1 MTVHADDFLGVYIP
15 SDLMEEVDYYG
26 DRGHGCKCGSVYELR
41 VEAVADYI
49 MANEESEI
57 AKYFKDEYGEL
68 ITCIRK
74 ELVREIESINKRMG
88 EDI

>member
-1 MTVHADDFLGVYIP
+1 MTVHADDFLGVFIP

-41 VEAVADYI
+41 VEAVADYV
-49 MANEESEI
+49 MANRDSEL
-57 AKYFKDEYGEL
+57 AQNFVSEGDVDLDNRDE
-68 ITCIRK
+68 IIKR
-74 ELVREIESINKRMG
+74 INSINERMG

>member
-15 SDLMEEVDYYG
+15 SELMEEADYYG

-41 VEAVADYI
+41 VEAVTDYV
-49 MANEESEI
+49 MANRDSEL
-57 AKYFKDEYGEL
+57 AQNFVSEGDVDLDNRDE
-68 ITCIRK
+68 IIKR
-74 ELVREIESINKRMG
+74 INSINERMG

>member
-15 SDLMEEVDYYG
+15 SELMEEVDYYG

-41 VEAVADYI
+41 VDAVADYV
-49 MANEESEI
+49 MANRDSEL
-57 AKYFKDEYGEL
+57 AQNFVSEGDVDLDNRDE
-68 ITCIRK
+68 IIKR
-74 ELVREIESINKRMG
+74 INSINERMG

>member
-41 VEAVADYI
+41 VEAVTDYV
-49 MANEESEI
+49 MANRDSEL
-57 AKYFKDEYGEL
+57 AQNFVSEGDVDLDNRDE
-68 ITCIRK
+68 IIKR
-74 ELVREIESINKRMG
+74 INSINERMG

>member
-41 VEAVADYI
+41 VDAVADYV
-49 MANEESEI
+49 MANRDSEL
-57 AKYFKDEYGEL
+57 AQNFVSEGDVDLDNRDE
-68 ITCIRK
+68 IIKR
-74 ELVREIESINKRMG
+74 INSINERMG
-88 EDI
+88 EDV